1 MNLTG
6 AMLAGLRL
14 LTTIR
19 RLEPVSSASVSSAW
33 RAPEKPPPH
42 EKLPGQESNLRR

>member
-14 LTTIR
+14 LTTIS
-19 RLEPVSSASVSSAW
+19 RLEPKSPDW
-33 RAPEKPPPH
+33 RGPEQPPPR